1 MIIILILTLSI
12 LLQFVAAIMAF
23 RLIPLTG
30 KRLAWSL
37 ISAALMF
44 MALRRCVPLI
54 RILTGDTTI
63 RSDLNA
69 ELIALAISL
78 LMVVG
83 ISKIAPIFTDRKRAA
98 ALQQSEVFLNR
109 IFEESPNP
117 MWISDENGMLIRINR
132 ACCQL
137 LNITAEEV
145 VGQYNV
151 LNDNIVE
158 EQGFLPLVKSVFE
171 EGRTVQF
178 EITYDTPR
186 LKHLALQREAFVA
199 LAVTI
204 FPIRDSSGKITNAV
218 IQHIDIT
225 ERRQAEEK
233 LRESEEKFRYV
244 FDRSIIG
251 KSITFLSGG
260 MDANQAFCEMLGYSK
275 EEFLKLTWQ
284 EISHPDDIEFSQ
296 RIVDS
301 ILSGEKD
308 SARFTKRYVHKNGS
322 IVWADVST
330 SVRRDKEG
338 KPLYLMTTISDITER
353 KKAEESLWQS
363 EHRFK
368 ELFENISSC
377 VAVYDAVDEG
387 EDFVFKDFNKTA
399 EKVENIDRKDL
410 IGKSAL
416 QVFPGVR
423 DIGLFDV
430 FQRVWRTGQP
440 EHHPVSL
447 YKDNRIEGW
456 RENYVYR
463 LPTGEVVAIYN
474 DVTERKREEEE
485 LQTSKAQLSNAF
497 EMAHLGHWEYDVA
510 PDLFTFNDQF
520 YKIFRT
526 SVEKIGGYTMHSA
539 EYARRFVYPD
549 DMDVVG
555 EETRKAIETT
565 DPHFS
570 RQIDHRILYEDGTV
584 GYISVRFFIVKD
596 SLGRTVKT
604 YGVNQD
610 ITERKRAENELQNTL
625 KELQDAKDMLVQ
637 SEKLS
642 AIGRLSAGVGHEIL
656 NPLNIISMRMQFLEM
671 TEKLPD
677 KVKEG
682 FATMYKQIDRI
693 VKITKDLSQFS
704 RISKR
709 DMVKKDMNQLMEH
722 ILSLVIPRLRVE
734 QVTLETELQPD
745 LPQILMEPDRIEQVV
760 MNIINNA
767 VDALEG
773 RENKVI
779 RVASGFTRRESRDY
793 LKLTISDNGMG
804 IPRENIDKLFDP
816 FFTTKDPGKGTGLG
830 LHICY
835 TIIQEHG
842 GRIWAENNMEGGAS
856 FFIEFPIEEQE
867 TKT

>member
-54 RILTGDTTI
+54 HILTGDTTI
-63 RSDLNA
+63 WPDLNA

-83 ISKIAPIFTDRKRAA
+83 ISKIAPIFTDRKQAA
-98 ALQQSEVFLNR
+98 ALQQSEVLLNR
-109 IFEESPNP
+109 IIEESPNP
-117 MWISDENGMLIRINR
+117 MWISDENGTLIRINQ
-132 ACCQL
+132 ACCKL

-178 EITYDTPR
+178 EIIYDTPR
-186 LKHLALQREAFVA
+186 LKHLALQREAFVI

-204 FPIRDSSGKITNAV
+204 FPIRDSSGKFTNAV

-225 ERRQAEEK
+225 ERKRAEES

-244 FDRSIIG
+244 FDRSIMG
-251 KSITFLSGG
+251 KSITLPSGA
-260 MDANQAFCEMLGYSK
+260 MDANHAFCEMLGYSK

-308 SARFTKRYVHKNGS
+308 SARFTKRYVHKNGP

-368 ELFENISSC
+368 ELFENMSSC

-410 IGKSAL
+410 IGKSVL
-416 QVFPGVR
+416 QAFPAVRVF
-423 DIGLFDV
+423 GLFDL

-440 EHHPVSL
+440 EHHPTSL

-463 LPTGEVVAIYN
+463 LRTGEVVAIYN
-474 DVTERKREEEE
+474 DVTESKRAEEE
-485 LQTSKAQLSNAF
+485 LQANKIQLSNAL
-497 EMAHLGHWEYDVA
+497 EMAHLGHWEYDVSS
-510 PDLFTFNDQF
+510 DIFTFNDQF

-526 SVEKIGGYTMHSA
+526 TVEQIGGYTMHSA
-539 EYARRFVYPD
+539 EYAQRFVHPD

-555 EETRKAIETT
+555 EETRKAIETK
-565 DPHFS
+565 DPQFS
-570 RQIDHRILYEDGTV
+570 RQIDHRILYADGTV
-584 GYISVRFFIVKD
+584 GYITVRFFIVKD

-610 ITERKRAENELQNTL
+610 ITERKLAEEELLKTL
-625 KELQDAKDMLVQ
+625 KQLEEAKDMLVQ
-637 SEKLS
+637 SEKLA

-682 FATMYKQIDRI
+682 FAAMFRQIERI

-709 DMVKKDMNQLMEH
+709 DMIKKDVNQLIQH
-722 ILSLVIPRLRVE
+722 IDSLVIPRLRVE
-734 QVTLETELQPD
+734 QVALETELQPD
-745 LPQILMEPDRIEQVV
+745 LPLTLMEPDRIEQVV
-760 MNIINNA
+760 LNIINNA

-779 RVASGFTRRESRDY
+779 KIISALTRREGRDY
-793 LKLTISDNGMG
+793 LKLSISDNGRG

-816 FFTTKDPGKGTGLG
+816 FFTTKEVGKGTGLG

-835 TIIQEHG
+835 TVIQEHG
-842 GRIWAENNMEGGAS
+842 GRIWAENNAEGGAS
-856 FFIEFPIEEQE
+856 FFIEIPIEERGRE
-867 TKT
+867 P